1 MITVRRHPPCRW
13 SPQTSGRN
21 EAVSGEVFWKQAPQ
35 PCRHAV
41 VLYSCVRVATELLA
55 DPEKLRLNILKRRT
69 SANRR
74 DRVTKQYEERISRIL
89 ATLKRLQK
97 RPVKTRDLA
106 AEFRVSASTVQ
117 RDIRILERKG
127 EPIDYDEQEKAF
139 FLLSK
144 GSLCK

>member
-1 MITVRRHPPCRW
+1 M
-13 SPQTSGRN
+13 
-21 EAVSGEVFWKQAPQ
+21 
-35 PCRHAV
+35 
-41 VLYSCVRVATELLA
+41 
-55 DPEKLRLNILKRRT
+55 
-69 SANRR
+69 
-74 DRVTKQYEERISRIL
+74 
-89 ATLKRLQK
+89 KRLQK